1 MKFTF
6 SIVQVAYA
14 HEEGATSVTPD
25 NITGPFLTLIIIVLA
40 VVAAKRIKKIKIS
53 SPAKIFKENLGGQK

>member
-1 MKFTF
+1 MKFAF

-25 NITGPFLTLIIIVLA
+25 NIIGPFLALIIIVLA
-40 VVAAKRIKKIKIS
+40 VVAAKRIKGRR
-53 SPAKIFKENLGGQK
+53 FY

>member
-25 NITGPFLTLIIIVLA
+25 IIIGPFLTLIIIVLA
-40 VVAAKRIKKIKIS
+40 MGVARRIKKMKNTTNKS
-53 SPAKIFKENLGGQK
+53 R